1 MGLSTEPTTTTVDPT
16 PAAIQ
21 PLQGQ
26 AADFLQGLFQQ
37 PGQSPF
43 AALTSPLQTQA
54 GGAISSLL
62 GQPAPEVTALNAVSP
77 GLTQLASGG
86 LQNPF
91 LPQGPEGFQ
100 QGQQLVAAAQPVFQ
114 QNLNEALT
122 TLTQRAPSLR
132 NTAFGGQAGGLA
144 QQALQDFNLFQQQAL
159 QQGQALDLQAQGQAL
174 NFMLGGAGQQIGAA
188 QALGGL
194 AGQAGQAP
202 FQRALGAGQFGA
214 GLTQQAINP
223 TLQLLLGGLQFGQP
237 MAQET
242 IVGPSPLSQTFGAV
256 GDIASLGLGIGA
268 LPVAGGGSL
277 LGNFLG

>member
-1 MGLSTEPTTTTVDPT
+1 MGLGTEPTTTTVDPT
-16 PAAIQ
+16 PAAIR

-26 AADFLQGLFQQ
+26 AAGFLGSLFQQ

-43 AALTSPLQTQA
+43 AALTSPLQGQA
-54 GGAISSLL
+54 VGNISNFLN
-62 GQPAPEVTALNAVSP
+62 QPAPEITALNAVQP
-77 GLTQLASGG
+77 GLTQLAAGG

-91 LPQGPEGFQ
+91 LPQGQEGFQ
-100 QGQQLVAAAQPVFQ
+100 QGQQLVGAAQPVFQ

-132 NTAFGGQAGGLA
+132 NTAFGGEAGGLA

-159 QQGQALDLQAQGQAL
+159 QQGQALDLQAQQQAL

-223 TLQLLLGGLQFGQP
+223 TLQLLLGGLGFAQP
-237 MAQET
+237 MGQET
-242 IVGPSPLSQTFGAV
+242 IVGPSPLQQTFGAI
-256 GDIASLGLGIGA
+256 GDI
-268 LPVAGGGSL
+268 GSL
-277 LGNFLG
+277 ALGAGTLLPFL